1 MASSS
6 VGAAPD
12 TGAASTADLVETLTR
27 RNVFDTPE
35 GLARR
40 YQVVQ
45 TLEDL
50 LGRWSDGLT
59 PVTTSPQVGAA
70 VTTATADKN
79 QETPQARPVIICFGS
94 YRLGVHN
101 PTADIDALALC
112 PPHCTRADFFGSWV
126 TLLEEDDNVEDLH
139 PVPGAYTPVIKFCY
153 GGIQVDMVFAR
164 RFHGMKLL
172 HYHNSQ
178 KYPTTTTATPSRKRP
193 RPGSDV
199 SSSPY
204 DPTKE
209 GWQKSVCVFY
219 KQGRCTRGSDCRF
232 WHEDNR
238 EDEPSLPSSEH
249 DDEDE
254 SSPTDETDQR
264 SRTDLALDDTDLIG
278 LDEAGVRSI
287 NGCRVAQFLLEHVP
301 DIEKFRL
308 VLRTVKEWA
317 SCHGLYSNVLGY
329 LGGVNWAILVAKICV
344 MHPEDASVPELLHSF
359 MKTYATYDWSMPI
372 TLAKLS
378 SKPPTNV
385 PVMPVWN
392 PRTNPRDR
400 SHIMPIIT
408 PCYPMM
414 NSSYNVGH
422 PQLRRLQQEFA
433 RAEQMIGNVI
443 QRKGRWDEL
452 FQDGRSFFRHHIH
465 FVQATITAADDDSF
479 RVWQGYCE
487 SRIRNLIAALEC
499 DKAGTQA
506 HPFAKFFRQNDTC
519 DFCAESENTGSVR
532 RSLFYVALRFSPD
545 AESVDLKPLLEDFLN
560 MLNSWDGRE
569 DGMDL
574 DVTVLPQDELPH
586 FVFGDDEDYR
596 NDAGFDDK
604 HDNEDDDDREK
615 MGSTTTSIGMCNG

>member
-1 MASSS
+1 MSSS
-6 VGAAPD
+6 VGAGPAPNEP
-12 TGAASTADLVETLTR
+12 ASDACTADLVATLTR

-40 YQVVQ
+40 YQVVE

-50 LGRWSDGLT
+50 LGRWSDRLA

-70 VTTATADKN
+70 VTNATADKN
-79 QETPQARPVIICFGS
+79 QETPQKARPVIICFGS

-153 GGIQVDMVFAR
+153 GGVQVDMVFAR

-178 KYPTTTTATPSRKRP
+178 KHPTTATATPSRKRP

-199 SSSPY
+199 PSSPY

-209 GWQKSVCVFY
+209 AWQKSVCVFY

-232 WHEDNR
+232 RHDDNR
-238 EDEPSLPSSEH
+238 EPDEPSLSSSEQN
-249 DDEDE
+249 DEDE
-254 SSPTDETDQR
+254 TDETDQR

-344 MHPEDASVPELLHSF
+344 MHPEDASVPDLLHYV

-385 PVMPVWN
+385 PLMPVWN

-433 RAEQMIGNVI
+433 RAEQMVGNVI
-443 QRKGRWDEL
+443 QCKGRWDEL
-452 FQDGRSFFRHHIH
+452 FQDGRSFFRQHIH
-465 FVQATITAADDDSF
+465 YVQATITAADDDSF

-519 DFCAESENTGSVR
+519 EESAESENTGSVR

-545 AESVDLKPLLEDFLN
+545 VESVDLKPLLEDFLN

-574 DVTVLPQDELPH
+574 DVTVLLQDELPQ
-586 FVFGDDEDYR
+586 FVFGDEDYMYR
-596 NDAGFDDK
+596 NDAGFDDN
-604 HDNEDDDDREK
+604 HDDEDDDGDQE
-615 MGSTTTSIGMCNG
+615 NGQQHNH

>member
-1 MASSS
+1 MSSS
-6 VGAAPD
+6 VGSGFAPD
-12 TGAASTADLVETLTR
+12 EAASDTCTADLVATLTR

-40 YQVVQ
+40 YQVVEI
-45 TLEDL
+45 LEDL
-50 LGRWSDGLT
+50 LGRWSDRLT
-59 PVTTSPQVGAA
+59 PVS
-70 VTTATADKN
+70 TTAQVRASTDKN
-79 QETPQARPVIICFGS
+79 QETPQKARPVIICFGS

-112 PPHCTRADFFGSWV
+112 PPHVTRADFFGSWV
-126 TLLEEDDNVEDLH
+126 TMLEEDDNVEDLH
-139 PVPGAYTPVIKFCY
+139 PVPLAYTPVIKFCY

-178 KYPTTTTATPSRKRP
+178 KHPTPSRKRP

-199 SSSPY
+199 QSPY

-209 GWQKSVCVFY
+209 AWQKSVCVFY

-232 WHEDNR
+232 RHEDNR
-238 EDEPSLPSSEH
+238 ELDKPSLSSSEN

-254 SSPTDETDQR
+254 SSSTDETEQS

-278 LDEAGVRSI
+278 LDEAGVRSL

-344 MHPEDASVPELLHSF
+344 MHPEDTSVPELLHSF
-359 MKTYATYDWSMPI
+359 MQTYATYDWSRPV

-392 PRTNPRDR
+392 PTTNPRDR

-422 PQLRRLQQEFA
+422 PQLRRLQQEFK
-433 RAEQMIGNVI
+433 RGEQMVGSII
-443 QRKGRWDEL
+443 QCKGRWDEL
-452 FQDGRSFFRHHIH
+452 FQDGRSFFRQHIH
-465 FVQATITAADDDSF
+465 FVQVTILAEDDDSF
-479 RVWQGYCE
+479 RVWHGYCE

-519 DFCAESENTGSVR
+519 EESAKSESFR
-532 RSLFYVALRFSPD
+532 RSIFYVALRFSPD
-545 AESVDLKPLLEDFLN
+545 VESVDLKPLLEDFLT

-574 DVTVLPQDELPH
+574 DVNVLVQDELPQI
-586 FVFGDDEDYR
+586 VTSDEEYPR
-596 NDAGFDDK
+596 CNAGFDDK
-604 HDNEDDDDREK
+604 HGDEDDDDQENG
-615 MGSTTTSIGMCNG
+615 GSQQNH